1 MANLSALL
9 APQSIAVVGASPDPH
24 TLRGRTIKVLREHA
38 YLGRIYPISKS
49 HAEVQGL
56 SAYRTIADVPER
68 VDLAVLIIPAE
79 FVPDELER
87 CGRAGVKAALILSS
101 GFAEARGDTGA
112 ELQSRVRELSARYQ
126 MAVCGPNTEGFVN
139 TAAALCPT
147 FSPAVEDLPVSLV
160 PSWRTSGHVAVIAQS
175 GGMGFAFFDR
185 GRPKEIPFSYVITT
199 GNEACLEG
207 FDLVEHVLE
216 DGRTD
221 VFLMFLESIKSA
233 STFRR
238 VARKALTAGKP
249 IIVAKIGQSEAGRR
263 AAFSHTAALTGPYH
277 AYGAMLSRYGIVLGS
292 ELEDMVD
299 LAQAFSF
306 YRDRLPRG
314 MRVGIGTAAGGG
326 GGWLADACIA
336 AGLQVPE
343 LDPETRARIDAHI
356 PAYGTSQNPVDSTAG
371 VIRVLGYAK
380 LASLIAE
387 SDRVDAVILVISG
400 RSLATLERDRENLF
414 RVARETTK
422 PILMWSYTNPLPEA
436 VRLLSQAG
444 YPLFTNMRH
453 CARTLAAMARYAA
466 ARAAFEEPR
475 HAQGSQRESRARV
488 RLARTGT
495 IACESEAAEVLEH
508 YGVPFPPA
516 KLVSN
521 VRDAVQA
528 AKELARP
535 VALKVQSAA
544 LPHKSAVGALA
555 LSLREPREIECA
567 YEAVLANA
575 HRERPGAEIL
585 GVLVQAMVP
594 RGFEMIVGV
603 RRDSVFGPMLMLG
616 SGGTA
621 VEVTND
627 VAFAPVP
634 LTPRQARELL
644 ASLRARELLDGAR
657 GSRSYDV
664 DALIALVVR
673 VSEFALD
680 FADEIEELDLNPV
693 IVHARGEGVSVVD
706 ALIVKR

>member
-9 APQSIAVVGASPDPH
+9 TPQSIAVVGASPDLQ
-24 TLRGRTIKVLREHA
+24 TLRGRTLKLLREHA
-38 YLGRIYPISKS
+38 YTGRIYPISKS
-49 HAEVQGL
+49 HTEVQGL
-56 SAYRTIADVPER
+56 CAYRSIADLPER
-68 VDLAVLIIPAE
+68 VDLAVLIIPAQ

-87 CGRAGVKAALILSS
+87 CGRAGVKAAMILSS
-101 GFAEARGDTGA
+101 GFAEARGDNGV
-112 ELQSRVRELSARYQ
+112 ELQSRVRELSARYE
-126 MAVCGPNTEGFVN
+126 MVVCGPNTEGFVN

-147 FSPAVEDLPVSLV
+147 FSPAVADLPVPLV
-160 PSWRTSGHVAVIAQS
+160 PPWRTSGHVAVIAQS
-175 GGMGFAFFDR
+175 GGMGFAFYDR

-207 FDLVEHVLE
+207 FDLVEHLLE
-216 DGRTD
+216 DGRSE
-221 VFLMFLESIKSA
+221 VFLMFLESIKNA

-238 VARKALTAGKP
+238 VARRALRAGKP

-314 MRVGIGTAAGGG
+314 TRVGIGTAAGGG

-356 PAYGTSQNPVDSTAG
+356 PAYGTSQNPVDTTAG
-371 VIRVLGYAK
+371 AIRVLGYSK

-387 SDRVDAVILVISG
+387 SDQVDAVILVITG
-400 RSLATLERDRENLF
+400 RSLAILEADRENLL

-422 PILMWSYTNPLPEA
+422 PILMWSYTNPAPEA

-444 YPLFTNMRH
+444 YPLFTNMRN

-466 ARAAFEEPR
+466 ARATFEEPR
-475 HAQGSQRESRARV
+475 HVSGSARERRARA

-495 IACESEAAEVLEH
+495 LVCEAEAAEVLAH

-516 KLVSN
+516 KLVSS

-555 LSLREPREIECA
+555 LSLREQREVEHA

-634 LTPRQARELL
+634 LTPRQARALL
-644 ASLRARELLDGAR
+644 ASLRASALLEGAR
-657 GSRSYDV
+657 GSKAYDI
-664 DALIALVVR
+664 DALIALVVAI
-673 VSEFALD
+673 SEFAFD

-706 ALIVKR
+706 ALIAKR